1 MIILIVLVAG
11 FHFTLI
17 DSFST
22 LHTALPL
29 SLVTNPTPIS
39 EKPSGSTEIQ
49 RQVEVERVGTTNS
62 EIESPTEEKK
72 SLINQ
77 PQVQSLNRD
86 QEVDNANSNSNP
98 NPRLDGLHSRDSDLE
113 ILHTSSFIPPALK
126 DRQRTI
132 WIGDDKFGIGKA
144 EVLKLRAK
152 GLDATTEFTSFN
164 SKDKVEV
171 NAYTPPGEIM
181 L

>member
-17 DSFST
+17 DSFSA

-39 EKPSGSTEIQ
+39 EKPSDSIEIQ

-86 QEVDNANSNSNP
+86 QEVDNTNSNSV
-98 NPRLDGLHSRDSDLE
+98 PRTNGLHSRDSDLE

-132 WIGDDKFGIGKA
+132 WIGDDRFGIGKA